1 MILLDTSQILIASI
15 TTEMKMKSMDAGM
28 LRHLFFSKILFL
40 KKKFPKHGNRIV
52 LAMDDRNYWR
62 KDVFEFYKGTRK
74 KMRAKSDLDWDSI
87 YASINELTADLKE
100 LGIYKMVKVN
110 RCEADDVIAVIA
122 KHSQE
127 NDLIQMG
134 LEEIPEEIMIISS
147 DTDLAQ
153 LQKYR
158 NIKQY
163 STQQKKFVTVADPKY
178 FMMEHIMRGDT
189 GDGVPNIL
197 SQDNC
202 LMEGIRQ
209 KSMTEKF
216 IQDILSRDDPR
227 TGLTDEQWRNYQRNE
242 KLVNLDF
249 IPEEYSK
256 AIIDTYNAAPAK
268 MDKMKLMMYMQKH
281 KMRILMESLN
291 DF

>member
-15 TTEMKMKSMDAGM
+15 TTEMKMKSCDPGM

-40 KKKFPKHGNRIV
+40 KRKFPKYANRIV
-52 LAMDDRNYWR
+52 LAMDDRDYWR

-74 KMRAKSDLDWDSI
+74 KMRAKSDLDWSAI
-87 YASINELTADLKE
+87 YESINELTADLKA

-110 RCEADDVIAVIA
+110 RCEADDVIAIIC
-122 KHSQE
+122 KDSQT
-127 NDLIQMG
+127 NNLRQMG
-134 LEEIPEEIMIISS
+134 LEEVQEDIMIISS

-153 LQKYR
+153 LQKYK
-158 NIKQY
+158 NVKQY

-178 FMMEHIMRGDT
+178 FMMEHIMRGDV

-216 IQDILSRDDPR
+216 IQDILARDDPK
-227 TGLTDEQWRNYQRNE
+227 TGMTVDQWRNFQRNE
-242 KLVNLDF
+242 KLVNLDM
-249 IPEEYSK
+249 IPAEYEA
-256 AIIDTYNAAPAK
+256 AILETYNDAPAK
-268 MDKMKLMMYMQKH
+268 MDRMKLMMFMQKH
-281 KMRILMESLN
+281 KMKILSESLQ